1 MKNFKLVIKFSVFGF
16 VLSFLFG
23 LFSKPF
29 VFFHTFF
36 LALIFALVFAGL
48 GLGIQILMDKVLE
61 INSSD
66 DGFAS
71 SAGSGPAPQM
81 AARSTGQNVNIV
93 IEDQDIPQS
102 EEESD
107 FFVGTNH
114 QMLNDSDIN
123 SDDDK
128 SQSDNQEE
136 EVKNSPRLAVEKA
149 SEPLFKP
156 QGLVQSANNIL
167 TTEKD
172 SSSSVKEQIASQN
185 SSSSG
190 FVPISLGETPGNISG
205 TEAVHINE
213 VKTNSPSGDEGNS
226 SNTAA
231 AQGGDASELDVL
243 PDMDEITAAGQKKSS
258 EDSEDFP
265 SDDESFTPSGS
276 SKDASE
282 VTEGKDAALMA
293 KAISTLLSQD
303 K

>member
-1 MKNFKLVIKFSVFGF
+1 MKNLKLVIKFSVFGF

-29 VFFHTFF
+29 VFFHTLF
-36 LALIFALVFAGL
+36 LALIFAIVFAGL
-48 GLGIQILMDKVLE
+48 GLGIQILMDKVLD

-66 DGFAS
+66 EGFS
-71 SAGSGPAPQM
+71 SSGSAGPSAQTAG
-81 AARSTGQNVNIV
+81 RSVGQNVNIV
-93 IEDQDIPQS
+93 IEDQDIPQT

-123 SDDDK
+123 SDEK
-128 SQSDNQEE
+128 NQSENREGE
-136 EVKNSPRLAVEKA
+136 IKNSARLAVEKA
-149 SEPLFKP
+149 SEPVFKP

-190 FVPISLGETPGNISG
+190 FVPISLGENPGNISG

-213 VKTNSPSGDEGNS
+213 VKTNSPSDDEGSS

-231 AQGGDASELDVL
+231 GQDSDASELDVL
-243 PDMDEITAAGQKKSS
+243 PDMDEITAAGQKKTS
-258 EDSEDFP
+258 EDSEELP
-265 SDDESFTPSGS
+265 SDDEAFTPSGS